1 MKFDDNELYSIPSSV
16 NGTQCSLHD
25 LAKWKNGLA
34 FKKINFSDEGVPV
47 IKISEL
53 NNGIGP
59 KTAYTKE
66 IFSEDVHLKRGDLLF
81 SWSGNPQTS
90 IDTFRFD
97 LEEGWLNQH
106 IFKLTPNEKL
116 VDFDY
121 FYFLMKNLKPYFTKI
136 ATNKQTTGLGHV
148 TLADIKRMNLI
159 VPDVEMQ
166 KRIVSVIK
174 PIDDKIKLNNDI
186 NKNLLEQAQM
196 IYQSWFIR
204 YDPFGGKLPDDWKHG
219 TLGEIAA
226 IKTESWSPAKHPN
239 TIVEHY
245 SIPAFD
251 EKRYPV
257 FESSSEIKS
266 NKYVLTPESVMISK
280 LNPNTKRIWRP
291 LCLSETPVCS
301 TEFIVYEAKKESQR
315 DFIFS
320 IIDSVS
326 FSNHLCAH
334 VTGSTNS
341 RQRAMPKT
349 TLDFP
354 VLIPTDDIITD
365 FCNIVTPMYDLISS
379 NIIENQSLAATRD
392 SMLPKL
398 MSGHLDISAFDF

>member
-1 MKFDDNELYSIPSSV
+1 MKYSLSDICEYVKDKIDVGLLNKMTYISTENMLPNRGGLKPAV
-16 NGTQCSLHD
+16 SLPD
-25 LAKWKNGLA
+25 TKTTRAVCKGDVLVSNIRPY
-34 FKKINFSDEGVPV
+34 FKKIWFATFDGGCSNDVLVFRAKEDVNKRFLYYILASDSFFEYSMATSKGTKMPRGDKKAIMEYEVSIYPAERQEQIV
-47 IKISEL
+47 YVLDSLDEKIKI
-53 NNGIGP
+53 NA
-59 KTAYTKE
+59 K
-66 IFSEDVHLKRGDLLF
+66 
-81 SWSGNPQTS
+81 
-90 IDTFRFD
+90 
-97 LEEGWLNQH
+97 
-106 IFKLTPNEKL
+106 
-116 VDFDY
+116 
-121 FYFLMKNLKPYFTKI
+121 
-136 ATNKQTTGLGHV
+136 
-148 TLADIKRMNLI
+148 
-159 VPDVEMQ
+159 
-166 KRIVSVIK
+166 
-174 PIDDKIKLNNDI
+174 I

-266 NKYVLTPESVMISK
+266 NKYILTPESVMISK

-291 LCLSETPVCS
+291 LCLSETPICS

-341 RQRAMPKT
+341 RQRAMPKK

-354 VLIPTDDIITD
+354 VLIPTDDIIAD
-365 FCNIVTPMYDLISS
+365 YCNVVTPMYDLISS

>member
-16 NGTQCSLHD
+16 NGTQCSLHN

-47 IKISEL
+47 IKIAEL
-53 NNGIGP
+53 NNGIGST
-59 KTAYTKE
+59 TAYTKE

-106 IFKLTPNEKL
+106 IFKVTPNEEL

-159 VPDVEMQ
+159 VPDVETQ

-186 NKNLLEQAQM
+186 NNNLVPHP
-196 IYQSWFIR
+196 YKVR
-204 YDPFGGKLPDDWKHG
+204 
-219 TLGEIAA
+219 IAA
-226 IKTESWSPAKHPN
+226 S
-239 TIVEHY
+239 
-245 SIPAFD
+245 
-251 EKRYPV
+251 
-257 FESSSEIKS
+257 
-266 NKYVLTPESVMISK
+266 L
-280 LNPNTKRIWRP
+280 
-291 LCLSETPVCS
+291 
-301 TEFIVYEAKKESQR
+301 
-315 DFIFS
+315 
-320 IIDSVS
+320 
-326 FSNHLCAH
+326 
-334 VTGSTNS
+334 
-341 RQRAMPKT
+341 
-349 TLDFP
+349 
-354 VLIPTDDIITD
+354 
-365 FCNIVTPMYDLISS
+365 
-379 NIIENQSLAATRD
+379 LAA
-392 SMLPKL
+392 
-398 MSGHLDISAFDF
+398 

>member
-1 MKFDDNELYSIPSSV
+1 
-16 NGTQCSLHD
+16 
-25 LAKWKNGLA
+25 
-34 FKKINFSDEGVPV
+34 
-47 IKISEL
+47 
-53 NNGIGP
+53 
-59 KTAYTKE
+59 
-66 IFSEDVHLKRGDLLF
+66 
-81 SWSGNPQTS
+81 
-90 IDTFRFD
+90 
-97 LEEGWLNQH
+97 
-106 IFKLTPNEKL
+106 
-116 VDFDY
+116 
-121 FYFLMKNLKPYFTKI
+121 
-136 ATNKQTTGLGHV
+136 
-148 TLADIKRMNLI
+148 
-159 VPDVEMQ
+159 
-166 KRIVSVIK
+166 
-174 PIDDKIKLNNDI
+174 
-186 NKNLLEQAQM
+186 M

-266 NKYVLTPESVMISK
+266 NKYILTPESVMISK

-341 RQRAMPKT
+341 RQRTTPST
-349 TLDFP
+349 TLDFKIAVP
-354 VLIPTDDIITD
+354 PDDVVD
-365 FCNIVTPMYDLISS
+365 EFCSTVAPMYDLISQ
-379 NIIENQSLAATRD
+379 NLLENQRFSSLRD
-392 SMLPKL
+392 QLLPKL
-398 MSGHLDISAFDF
+398 MTGEIDVSNIDL

>member
-1 MKFDDNELYSIPSSV
+1 MSFDENTLYNIKTSLP
-16 NGTQCSLHD
+16 GTRCPLFD
-25 LAKWKNGLA
+25 LAIWKNGLA
-34 FKKINFSDEGVPV
+34 FKKIDFSEDGVPV
-47 IKISEL
+47 IKIAEL
-53 NNGIGP
+53 NNGIGSN
-59 KTAYTKE
+59 TSFTEGDYGE
-66 IFSEDVHLKRGDLLF
+66 EVRLHQGDLLF

-90 IDTFRFD
+90 IDVYKYQLD
-97 LEEGWLNQH
+97 DGWLNQH
-106 IFKLTPNEKL
+106 IFKVTANETMVSK
-116 VDFDY
+116 DFL
-121 FYFLMKNLKPYFTKI
+121 FYLLKYLKPHFTQI

-148 TLADIKRMNLI
+148 TIADLKRMSVV
-159 VPDVEMQ
+159 VPEKIIQD
-166 KRIVSVIK
+166 RIVAVVK
-174 PIDDKIKLNNDI
+174 TIDDKIEVNNEI

-266 NKYVLTPESVMISK
+266 NKYILTPESVMISK

>member
-1 MKFDDNELYSIPSSV
+1 
-16 NGTQCSLHD
+16 
-25 LAKWKNGLA
+25 
-34 FKKINFSDEGVPV
+34 
-47 IKISEL
+47 
-53 NNGIGP
+53 
-59 KTAYTKE
+59 
-66 IFSEDVHLKRGDLLF
+66 
-81 SWSGNPQTS
+81 
-90 IDTFRFD
+90 
-97 LEEGWLNQH
+97 
-106 IFKLTPNEKL
+106 
-116 VDFDY
+116 
-121 FYFLMKNLKPYFTKI
+121 
-136 ATNKQTTGLGHV
+136 
-148 TLADIKRMNLI
+148 
-159 VPDVEMQ
+159 
-166 KRIVSVIK
+166 
-174 PIDDKIKLNNDI
+174 
-186 NKNLLEQAQM
+186 M

-266 NKYVLTPESVMISK
+266 NKYILTPESVMISK
-280 LNPNTKRIWRP
+280 LNPNTERIWRP
-291 LCLSETPVCS
+291 LCLSKTPVCS